1 MSLWTGRD
9 AGVTGDSAQHHEGV
23 SGTSHKRDRLR
34 SMISSQIVPFARR
47 VWRLARTEI
56 TALAALFVLAAGI
69 MTFVELADDMTE
81 ADGRAFDQAV
91 LLALRP
97 GGSADGWG
105 PSWLETAALD
115 LTSLGGISVLGLFGL
130 IVVLFLILQRKR
142 LSALLLVLG
151 LAGGV
156 ALSEGLKAVFERD
169 RPPEAWQAVETINA
183 SFPSGHAL
191 LSAVF
196 YLSIGVMLT
205 RAFPRRRFK
214 AYVLGVALLLTLIV
228 GLTRVYLA
236 AHWASDVLAGWSVGA
251 AWAMALWLVAYA
263 VQRRQA
269 VDAGGPHDET
279 LPDDPITDTDP
290 PVIGE

>member
-9 AGVTGDSAQHHEGV
+9 ACVTGDSARHHESV
-23 SGTSHKRDRLR
+23 NGTSHKRDRLR
-34 SMISSQIVPFARR
+34 PMISVQIGPIARR

-56 TALAALFVLAAGI
+56 AALAALFVVAAGI
-69 MTFVELADDMTE
+69 MTFVDLAGDLTE

-105 PSWLETAALD
+105 PRWLESAALD
-115 LTSLGGISVLGLFGL
+115 LTSLGGIAVLGLFAV

-151 LAGGV
+151 LAGGI
-156 ALSEGLKAVFERD
+156 ALSEGLKTLFGRD
-169 RPPEAWQAVETINA
+169 RPPAAWQAVETINA

-196 YLSIGVMLT
+196 YLSIGVMLA
-205 RAFPRRRFK
+205 RAFPKRRFK

-236 AHWASDVLAGWSVGA
+236 AHWATDVLAGWSVGA
-251 AWAMALWLVAYA
+251 AWAMALWLVAWA

-269 VDAGGPHDET
+269 IHSGGPHDDT
-279 LPDDPITDTDP
+279 IDDTDP
-290 PVIGE
+290 PVIGD